1 MNEKIVLIVDDE
13 SMIHELLG
21 INLQKMKTPVEI
33 HNALTGEE
41 AIEIYKTLL
50 DKGKR
55 PDLVVM
61 DLNLCG
67 SDELEDFDSDAEI
80 EKGGECDGAVITE
93 EILKMDPKA
102 VVWGYTAWSDM
113 PWAERLKEVGAKKV
127 VDRIVPFKEFAEMV
141 DKFLQE

>member
-1 MNEKIVLIVDDE
+1 MNEIVLIVDDE

-61 DLNLCG
+61 DLNLSG
-67 SDELEDFDSDAEI
+67 KDNITNI
-80 EKGGECDGAVITE
+80 ETHMKGVGKMDGVRTTE
-93 EILKMDPKA
+93 EILKIDPKA
-102 VVWGYTAWSDM
+102 RIWGYTAWFDTEWSKNFEKYADKIV
-113 PWAERLKEVGAKKV
+113 ERT
-127 VDRIVPFKEFAEMV
+127 IPFHKFSEMV
-141 DKFLQE
+141 DKFFQ